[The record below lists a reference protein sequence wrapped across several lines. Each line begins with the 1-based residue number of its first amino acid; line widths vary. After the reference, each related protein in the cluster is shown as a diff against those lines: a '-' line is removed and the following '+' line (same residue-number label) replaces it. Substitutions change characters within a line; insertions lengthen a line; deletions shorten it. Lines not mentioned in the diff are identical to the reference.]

1 METGQGPGEADG
13 MKARKPQTPETAL
26 KRQCSTLLRQLGGYS
41 LPIPGGAY
49 GVPGAPDRI
58 VFYRGM
64 VYATEFK
71 APGKS
76 LGPKQKEIRD
86 RIEATG
92 CKYLVVRDVRDF
104 VEALDLPVKGLF

>member
-1 METGQGPGEADG
+1 

-26 KRQCSTLLRQLGGYS
+26 KRQCSILLRQFGGYS

-58 VFYRGM
+58 VFYKGTT
-64 VYATEFK
+64 YATEFK
-71 APGKS
+71 APGKN
-76 LGPKQKEIRD
+76 LGPKQIEIKA

-92 CKYLVVRDVRDF
+92 CKYLVIRELKEF
-104 VEALDLPVKGLF
+104 VEALNLPVKGLF